1 MPLQPWAMLTATT
14 EKLARPDERKY
25 QVIKQECFSRQNNKG
40 FWNKRASDVPKEFVS
55 WAISAH

>member
-14 EKLARPDERKY
+14 KKLARLDERKY

-40 FWNKRASDVPKEFVS
+40 FWNKRASDVPKKFVY